1 MKDQLSDVI
10 LRWGEKMGVVKAVT
24 NTSNLPQTSA
34 QAILKQQLTYY
45 SLGTL
50 ELLFLSWTLD
60 GLEIAD

>member
-1 MKDQLSDVI
+1 
-10 LRWGEKMGVVKAVT
+10 MGVVKAVT